1 MSDTVQMQPSL
12 TTTEIITILDG
23 CKQTLKFVQSCAA
36 YQEIESSKRF
46 TTSNDLR
53 LGDAIQSLSEV
64 GQAIAN
70 IEFYQNHSEEIEDA
84 FNSTFTA

>member
-1 MSDTVQMQPSL
+1 MSDTMQMQPSL
-12 TTTEIITILDG
+12 TTTEIMTILGG
-23 CKQTLKFVQSCAA
+23 CKQTLKFVQSSAA
-36 YQEIESSKRF
+36 YQEIESSERF

-70 IEFYQNHSEEIEDA
+70 IEFYQNDSQEIEDA

>member
-1 MSDTVQMQPSL
+1 MIDTMQVQPSL
-12 TTTEIITILDG
+12 TTTEIMTILAG

-36 YQEIESSKRF
+36 YQEIECSERF

-70 IEFYQNHSEEIEDA
+70 IEFYQNHSEEIENA

>member
-1 MSDTVQMQPSL
+1 MQVQPSL

-23 CKQTLKFVQSCAA
+23 CKQTLKFVQSSSA
-36 YQEIESSKRF
+36 YQEIECSERF

-70 IEFYQNHSEEIEDA
+70 IELYQNHSEEVEDA